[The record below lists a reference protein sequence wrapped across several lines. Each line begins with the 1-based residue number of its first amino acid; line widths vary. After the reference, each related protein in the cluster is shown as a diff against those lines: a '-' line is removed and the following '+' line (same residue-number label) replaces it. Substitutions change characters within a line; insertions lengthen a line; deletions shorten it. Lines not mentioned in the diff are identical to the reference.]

1 MSPNSN
7 FKERHENETKL
18 NGKFGIVMNLFNMNN
33 RDIFKKQVMQ
43 LPSGPH
49 FRDLMDLMRFKSI
62 KSHAFYGFNEFNEFK
77 SSSAGPLGNYTKNL
91 EDCFL
96 GTMLIQNFSTNI
108 TKPPKKFLQKSFES
122 LLSEA

>member
-62 KSHAFYGFNEFNEFK
+62 KSHAFYGFNEFNEFNPVVLDP
-77 SSSAGPLGNYTKNL
+77 SAITLKIWRTV
-91 EDCFL
+91 FL
-96 GTMLIQNFSTNI
+96 GLC
-108 TKPPKKFLQKSFES
+108 SFRIS
-122 LLSEA
+122 QPI